1 MSSWFT
7 RVVVFFVEL
16 LHLGSHAWRRVRNGQ
31 SDWSMGLTALNNK
44 EIISSIPWINVSLET
59 ITPPPPKK
67 NIKIYT
73 NNLRSDINKKKKIT
87 YIHFNNS

>member
-44 EIISSIPWINVSLET
+44 EIISSISWINVSLET
-59 ITPPPPKK
+59 ITPPLPKK
-67 NIKIYT
+67 K
-73 NNLRSDINKKKKIT
+73 NL
-87 YIHFNNS
+87 HQ

>member
-31 SDWSMGLTALNNK
+31 SDWSMGLTALNNN

-59 ITPPPPKK
+59 ITPPSKK
-67 NIKIYT
+67 KKIYT
-73 NNLRSDINKKKKIT
+73 NNLKSNINKRKKT
-87 YIHFNNS
+87 NLYSFQ

>member
-59 ITPPPPKK
+59 ITPPLQKK
-67 NIKIYT
+67 KIYT
-73 NNLRSDINKKKKIT
+73 NNLKSNINKRKKT
-87 YIHFNNS
+87 NLYSFQ

>member
-67 NIKIYT
+67 
-73 NNLRSDINKKKKIT
+73 KKFTPIILNQT
-87 YIHFNNS
+87 